1 MKELQTQVMDILNRL
16 KEIIEASISMHI
28 TFLSQAWEESMAI
41 PRCGLPS
48 PLIFTNSSPLEAS
61 EFTFFSALVS
71 FFLDS
76 TAIIE
81 KRKAKFDFP

>member
-41 PRCGLPS
+41 PRCGWPYL
-48 PLIFTNSSPLEAS
+48 
-61 EFTFFSALVS
+61 
-71 FFLDS
+71 
-76 TAIIE
+76 
-81 KRKAKFDFP
+81 RR